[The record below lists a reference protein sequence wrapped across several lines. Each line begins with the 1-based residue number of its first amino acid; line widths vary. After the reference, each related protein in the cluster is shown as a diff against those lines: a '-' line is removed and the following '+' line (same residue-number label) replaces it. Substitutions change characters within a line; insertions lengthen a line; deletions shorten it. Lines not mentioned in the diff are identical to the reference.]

1 MVSVG
6 YFKPPTHPEGGV
18 AMRALKGGGCCQ
30 VNDEALHLGAIGR
43 GYHDYWAKW

>member
-1 MVSVG
+1 MVIPNPQHTP
-6 YFKPPTHPEGGV
+6 KGGV

-30 VNDEALHLGAIGR
+30 VDDEALHLGAIGR